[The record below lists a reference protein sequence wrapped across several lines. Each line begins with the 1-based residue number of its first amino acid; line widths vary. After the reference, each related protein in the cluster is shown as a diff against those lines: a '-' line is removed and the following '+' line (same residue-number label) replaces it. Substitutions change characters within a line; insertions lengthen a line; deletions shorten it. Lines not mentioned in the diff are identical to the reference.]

1 MSIADRA
8 REVEVGFELWRN
20 SLEPGSPAV
29 EEAENQ
35 LFRFNLWTSN
45 NFIFERTRT
54 SMDWR
59 LRNASVLHSAMGD
72 LLDDLKANLAGINS
86 TILEFLVISISLTC
100 R

>member
-8 REVEVGFELWRN
+8 REVEVAFELWRN
-20 SLEPGSPAV
+20 ALGPGSPDV

-59 LRNASVLHSAMGD
+59 LRNASILHSAMAD
-72 LLDDLKANLAGINS
+72 LLDDLKANLTGINS
-86 TILEFLVISISLTC
+86 AILNSC
-100 R
+100 